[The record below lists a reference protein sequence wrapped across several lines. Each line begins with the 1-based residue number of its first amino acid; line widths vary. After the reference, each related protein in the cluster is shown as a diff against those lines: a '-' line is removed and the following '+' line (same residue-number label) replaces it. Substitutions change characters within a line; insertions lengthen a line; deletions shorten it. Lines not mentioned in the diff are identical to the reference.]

1 MNKALEAIY
10 NHSPVFLQNI
20 GISLYG
26 LGLYFREYGKSFRRK
41 LDEFEQ
47 LEWYSREQLEEY
59 QSRRLRQLIQHCY
72 ANVPYYHRVMNERG
86 LKPNDIQ
93 SISELKKLPLLTRD
107 DVRSNFDQLIATNIR
122 RADLRLGHTSGT
134 TGSPLE
140 FLYDREICL
149 VKNVVDWRQ
158 KKWAG
163 VNPGDRM
170 AFFLG
175 RVVVPTDQNKP
186 PFWRTNWIL
195 NHMFLSSFH
204 LSDKHVDKYIEQL
217 VKYAP
222 VALEGYPSTVSI
234 IARFLLSRG
243 KTLPLKAVF
252 TSSETLFPQQ
262 REAIES
268 AFQCRLFDFYGV
280 AERVIFATECT
291 AHEDHHVNL
300 DFGIIEILDAA
311 GKPVGPGKMGRI
323 VATGLHNFGMPL
335 IRYRTDDVTAL
346 KQKSCSCGRA
356 FPLMEDV
363 TTKAED
369 IITTMDGRL
378 ISSSILTHPFK
389 PMHNV
394 AESQIVQE
402 DRSNIRIKIVRR
414 PGYNES
420 DTQYLREEFGKR
432 VGVDMNIEF
441 EFVDSIPRTKAGKF
455 RWVIS
460 HVPLEF

>member
-10 NHSPVFLQNI
+10 NRSPVFLQNV

-26 LGLYFREYGKSFRRK
+26 LGLYFREYGKNFRRK
-41 LDEFEQ
+41 LDEFER
-47 LEWYSREQLEEY
+47 LEWYSRQQLEEY
-59 QSRRLRQLIQHCY
+59 QSRGLRRLISHCY
-72 ANVPYYHRVMNERG
+72 ANVPYYRRVMDERG
-86 LKPNDIQ
+86 LQPDDIQ
-93 SISELKKLPLLTRD
+93 SISDLPKLPLLTRD
-107 DVRSNFDQLIATNIR
+107 DVRANFDQLIATNIR
-122 RADLRLGHTSGT
+122 RTDLSLGHTSGT

-163 VNPGDRM
+163 VNPGDKM

-175 RVVVPTDQNKP
+175 RVVVPIDSKRP
-186 PFWRTNWIL
+186 PFWRANWIL
-195 NHMFLSSFH
+195 NHRFYSSFH
-204 LSDKHVDKYIEQL
+204 LSDNYVDFYVKQL
-217 VKYAP
+217 LKDAP
-222 VALEGYPSTVSI
+222 VALEGYPSTISI

-243 KTLPLKAVF
+243 KTLPLKSVF

-262 REAIES
+262 RAAIES

-280 AERVIFATECT
+280 AERVMFATECT
-291 AHEDHHVNL
+291 AHEGHHVNM
-300 DFGIIEILDAA
+300 DFGIMEILNAA
-311 GKPVGPGKMGRI
+311 GKPVGPGEMGRI
-323 VATGLHNFGMPL
+323 VATGLHNLGMPL

-369 IITTMDGRL
+369 IITTLDGRL

-402 DRSNIRIKIVRR
+402 GRGNIRVKIVRR

-420 DTQYLREEFGKR
+420 DTQYLRQELGKR
-432 VGVDMNIEF
+432 VGVDMNIAI